1 MDLDPD
7 ATSTTDLLL
16 HEYEKFLP
24 GFQCAV
30 KWGGRYLS
38 GRFLMSVNELAR
50 VEYLA
55 QGATT
60 CDITES
66 MLMLQILCW
75 KTEGRYIFQY
85 HQDTPGY
92 IPKDVNC
99 FRSLPPCNKDLS
111 LMSVPV
117 PSEGENWLETLS

>member
-1 MDLDPD
+1 
-7 ATSTTDLLL
+7 
-16 HEYEKFLP
+16 
-24 GFQCAV
+24 
-30 KWGGRYLS
+30 
-38 GRFLMSVNELAR
+38 MSVNKLAR
-50 VEYLA
+50 VEYPE

-66 MLMLQILCW
+66 MLLLQIPCW
-75 KTEGRYIFQY
+75 KTEGRCIFQY
-85 HQDTPGY
+85 HQDTPGH

-99 FRSLPPCNKDLS
+99 FCSPPPCNQDLS